1 MPGCL
6 PAGDHAGMK
15 RLFAAAVLALTASI
29 ASAGLAAPMHA
40 YDIVDPV
47 LGMPAWTLALPAGWK
62 ADGTMMGGSSCSNV
76 TSPVYKASSADGRTG
91 ADFLPRVD
99 WAWGPGAHPKSD
111 CAGWSSPLSAKK
123 FLAYVIAAQQVHDER
138 ALPVPPPSA
147 TRPGASLDQA
157 RELVQ
162 YYVGS
167 QKYDAVLEG
176 TVSCSTATM
185 AVVGETHTC
194 TGLVRKW
201 YGPSG
206 TVVPNLPMFEAI
218 RLTLNQAWMTAWSN
232 AMVRH
237 FTDVSQRQTQALL
250 AQGDL
255 AAASRMHA
263 HQQFMASQAAV
274 ADDRARKFAA
284 SQYRKQ
290 SNNDNFVD
298 YVLDCTRF
306 YNSEGTFRVSGTN
319 CPNRQT
325 F

>member
-1 MPGCL
+1 MYRALSAALVFALIASL
-6 PAGDHAGMK
+6 PA
-15 RLFAAAVLALTASI
+15 RIS
-29 ASAGLAAPMHA
+29 AAPMHRYA
-40 YDIVDPV
+40 IVDPV

-111 CAGWSSPLSAKK
+111 CAGWSSPLSAKQ
-123 FLAYVIAAQQVHDER
+123 FLAYVIAAQKVHDER
-138 ALPVPPPSA
+138 SLPVPPPSA
-147 TRPGASLDQA
+147 MPPGASLDQA

-176 TVSCSTATM
+176 TVTCSTAMM

-194 TGLVRKW
+194 LGLVRKW

-206 TVVPNLPMFEAI
+206 TVVPNIRSFEAI
-218 RLTLNQAWMTAWSN
+218 RLTLNQSWMTAWTN

-237 FTDVSQRQTQALL
+237 ITEVSQRQTQALL

-255 AAASRMHA
+255 AAASRMRA

-290 SNNDNFVD
+290 SNNDDFVD

-306 YNSEGTFRVSGTN
+306 YNDERTFRVSGTN

-325 F
+325 M